1 MGTLPDPKEDKMPRP
16 EDDLEEEKAADY
28 RYLKLVGTHLEM
40 GQQLADEIG
49 PLPPVPAK
57 KPLTLSQITFA
68 EECWD
73 VISSFHPTL
82 LDEYEGWAEALDLE
96 MDALLGMLI
105 AGIEGTNLGCSSF
118 ALRRQGRT
126 IVGRNYDFFYWARL
140 RYLIA
145 AQPEAY
151 YATLGMN
158 DGLLSGRHDGL
169 NQHGLFVAL
178 HGVGSKAPERV
189 EPGVAFH
196 LIPRILLET
205 CATAEEAVMMAQEMP
220 HLSSFNYTIVD
231 PHDMFVVEA
240 YPEMVRVR
248 EAENDYIA
256 ATNHFL
262 HDDLSPLIESPILEN
277 SKRRLQKMLSALS
290 KGNSDPWALAQ
301 EILTDHQTPLCGH
314 VDGLA
319 TLWSVISDLTNQK
332 VAYSLGAPCRNKY
345 KEYPWPEGKEEE
357 AFLGS

>member
-1 MGTLPDPKEDKMPRP
+1 MARP
-16 EDDLEEEKAADY
+16 EDDLEKEKAADY
-28 RYLKLVGTHLEM
+28 RYLQLAGTHLEM
-40 GQQLADEIG
+40 GQQLAHEIG
-49 PLPPVPAK
+49 LLPPPPEGEAE
-57 KPLTLSQITFA
+57 PLTLSQITFA
-68 EECWD
+68 EKCWD

-105 AGIEGTNLGCSSF
+105 VGVEGTNLRCSSF

-158 DGLLSGRHDGL
+158 DGLLSGRHDGV

-178 HGVGSKAPERV
+178 HGVGTKAPERV
-189 EPGVAFH
+189 EPGVVFH

-240 YPEMVRVR
+240 YPEIARVR
-248 EAENDYIA
+248 EARNDYVA

-262 HDDLSPLIESPILEN
+262 HDDLSHLMESPILEN
-277 SKRRLQKMLSALS
+277 SKRRLQKILSALS
-290 KGNSDPWALAQ
+290 KRDSDPWALAQ
-301 EILTDHQTPLCGH
+301 EILTDHQTPICGH

-319 TLWSVISDLTNQK
+319 TFWSTIGDLTNQK
-332 VAYSLGAPCRNKY
+332 VAYSLGAPCRNEY

>member
-1 MGTLPDPKEDKMPRP
+1 MVRP
-16 EDDLEEEKAADY
+16 EDDLEKEKAADY
-28 RYLKLVGTHLEM
+28 RYLKVAGTHLEM
-40 GQQLADEIG
+40 GEQLADEIG
-49 PLPPVPAK
+49 RILSLPKGEGEPLS
-57 KPLTLSQITFA
+57 LSQITFA

-73 VISSFHPTL
+73 LISSFHPTL

-96 MDALLGMLI
+96 MEVLLGMLI
-105 AGIEGTNLGCSSF
+105 VGVEGTNLGCSSF

-158 DGLLSGRHDGL
+158 DGLLSGRHDGV

-178 HGVGSKAPERV
+178 HGVGTKAPERV

-205 CATAEEAVMMAQEMP
+205 CATAEEAVIMAQEMP

-231 PHDMFVVEA
+231 PQDMFVVEA

-248 EAENDYIA
+248 EAENHHIA

-262 HDDLSPLIESPILEN
+262 HRDLSHLMKSPIVEN
-277 SKRRLQKMLSALS
+277 SKRRLHKILSALS
-290 KGNSDPWALAQ
+290 EGNRDPWALAQ
-301 EILTDHQTPLCGH
+301 EILTDHQTPVCGH

-319 TLWSVISDLTNQK
+319 TFWSAIGDLTNQK
-332 VAYSLGAPCRNKY
+332 MTYSLGAPCRNEY

-357 AFLGS
+357 AFL

>member
-1 MGTLPDPKEDKMPRP
+1 MARP
-16 EDDLEEEKAADY
+16 EGDLEKEKAADY
-28 RYLKLVGTHLEM
+28 RYLKLAGTHLEM
-40 GQQLADEIG
+40 GQKLADEIG
-49 PLPPVPAK
+49 RFVSPPEGKAR
-57 KPLTLSQITFA
+57 PLTLSQITFA

-105 AGIEGTNLGCSSF
+105 MGIEGTNLRCSSF
-118 ALRRQGRT
+118 ALCRQGRT

-158 DGLLSGRHDGL
+158 DGLLSGRHDGV

-178 HGVGSKAPERV
+178 HGVGSRAAERV
-189 EPGVAFH
+189 EPGVVFH

-220 HLSSFNYTIVD
+220 HLSGFNYTIVD

-240 YPEMVRVR
+240 HPEMVRVR
-248 EAENDYIA
+248 EAKDDYIA
-256 ATNHFL
+256 CTNHFL
-262 HDDLSPLIESPILEN
+262 HHDLSHLMKSPILEN
-277 SKRRLQKMLSALS
+277 SKRRLQGISSTLS
-290 KGNSDPWALAQ
+290 KKIGDPWALAQ
-301 EILTDHQTPLCGH
+301 EILTDHQTPICGH

-319 TLWSVISDLTNQK
+319 TFWSAIGDLTNQK
-332 VAYSLGAPCRNKY
+332 VAYSLGAPCRNEY

-357 AFLGS
+357 AFLGF

>member
-1 MGTLPDPKEDKMPRP
+1 MAKP
-16 EDDLEEEKAADY
+16 ENDLKQEKAADY
-28 RYLKLVGTHLEM
+28 RYLQAEGTHLEM
-40 GQQLADEIG
+40 GQQLAHEIG
-49 PLPPVPAK
+49 PSHPPPEG
-57 KPLTLSQITFA
+57 KPLTPSQITFA

-73 VISSFHPTL
+73 VISTFHPTL

-105 AGIEGTNLGCSSF
+105 MGIEGTNLGCSSF

-126 IVGRNYDFFYWARL
+126 IVGRNYDFFYWAKR
-140 RYLIA
+140 RHLIA

-158 DGLLSGRHDGL
+158 DGLLSGRHDGV

-178 HGVGSKAPERV
+178 HGVQTKAPERV
-189 EPGVAFH
+189 EPGVVFH

-205 CATAEEAVMMAQEMP
+205 CATAEEAVMVAQEVP
-220 HLSSFNYTIVD
+220 HLSSCNYTIVD
-231 PHDMFVVEA
+231 PRDMFVVEA
-240 YPEMVRVR
+240 YPEIVRVR
-248 EAENDYIA
+248 EAENGYIA

-262 HDDLSPLIESPILEN
+262 HHDLSHLMESPILEN
-277 SKRRLQKMLSALS
+277 SKHRLQKILSALS

-301 EILTDHQTPLCGH
+301 EILTDHQTPICGH

-319 TLWSVISDLTNQK
+319 TFWSTIGDLTNQK
-332 VAYSLGAPCRNKY
+332 VVYSLGAPCRNEY

-357 AFLGS
+357 AFLG

>member
-1 MGTLPDPKEDKMPRP
+1 MPRP

-28 RYLKLVGTHLEM
+28 RYLQLVGTHLEM
-40 GQQLADEIG
+40 GQQLAHEIG
-49 PLPPVPAK
+49 PAHSPPK
-57 KPLTLSQITFA
+57 GEGEPLTLSQITFA

-82 LDEYEGWAEALDLE
+82 LDEYEGWAEVLDLE

-105 AGIEGTNLGCSSF
+105 AGVANLGCSSF

-126 IVGRNYDFFYWARL
+126 IVGRNYDFFYWARW

-145 AQPEAY
+145 TQPEAY

-158 DGLLSGRHDGL
+158 DGLLSGRHDGV

-178 HGVGSKAPERV
+178 HGVPAKASERI
-189 EPGVAFH
+189 EAGVAFH

-231 PHDMFVVEA
+231 PRDMFVVEA
-240 YPEMVRVR
+240 YPKTVRVR
-248 EAENDYIA
+248 GAENDYIA
-256 ATNHFL
+256 CTNHFT
-262 HDDLSPLIESPILEN
+262 HDDLSHLMESPILEN
-277 SKRRLQKMLSALS
+277 SERRLQKILSALS
-290 KGNSDPWALAQ
+290 KGDGDPWALAQ
-301 EILTDHQTPLCGH
+301 EILTDHQTPICGH
-314 VDGLA
+314 MDGLA
-319 TLWSVISDLTNQK
+319 TFWSAIGDLTNQK
-332 VAYSLGAPCRNKY
+332 MAYSLGAPCRNDF
-345 KEYPWPEGKEEE
+345 KEYPWPEGKEED
-357 AFLGS
+357 AFL